1 MPPRRSTRTQHT
13 TLDLTR
19 SSSPD
24 SPSTANSN
32 AIAKGKGK
40 RRSAGSPDVEVVV
53 DIPAPT
59 KRARGAAKG
68 KAEAHVNAAAGSGSM
83 DADEALARRLQDE
96 EDHDYYNAAAVSLFA
111 LLCATPPAGLAV
123 SSARALVSL
132 RLLPARRWARVALDG
147 AFCISRRVR
156 SRWAGTR
163 RAWKG
168 ETRGPGALP
177 APSSHPD
184 ARQVSTRPPGRIRV
198 WRGRWLHGEL
208 AVSRQG
214 NVVACS
220 SAFVRLSRAQ
230 RTPLVSYTDTHGP
243 SHAHLQGG

>member
-1 MPPRRSTRTQHT
+1 MSGSGGISQHPFSRSAPPPLSLAHSHGQHGHRDSGGMPPRRSTRTQHT

-32 AIAKGKGK
+32 AVAKGKGK

-59 KRARGAAKG
+59 QRARGAAKD
-68 KAEAHVNAAAGSGSM
+68 KAKATAHVNAAAGSGSM

-123 SSARALVSL
+123 SSARALFFGLSPPTRQGVHASSSARHVAAASL
-132 RLLPARRWARVALDG
+132 CRLAGAMHARR
-147 AFCISRRVR
+147 
-156 SRWAGTR
+156 
-163 RAWKG
+163 G
-168 ETRGPGALP
+168 ETRGLCLLVRFSRQA
-177 APSSHPD
+177 D
-184 ARQVSTRPPGRIRV
+184 ARQISTR
-198 WRGRWLHGEL
+198 LL
-208 AVSRQG
+208 AEIGQDAG
-214 NVVACS
+214 
-220 SAFVRLSRAQ
+220 
-230 RTPLVSYTDTHGP
+230 
-243 SHAHLQGG
+243 